1 MKELLFPSCA
11 YPLSLGF
18 PWTPGL
24 SSGRGAEGPWI
35 CLLPW
40 AQQALV
46 GAVVESRCRVGGQA
60 ASLAGLA
67 LRARHGATAH
77 RSGSREAQAWGEQH
91 ACHILCPPHS
101 LTPLPQ
107 PVFLKDHEA
116 GGRLGTSWGKPLEGL
131 GGRPSGWS
139 PGEEEEVARRT
150 LVGRTV
156 GLCVGW
162 GPRGSWKEFPLA
174 PCPPSLLPVAISL
187 CDSLLVPAVPTGL
200 ILSRTPAVGRP
211 LPPWSRD

>member
-1 MKELLFPSCA
+1 ME
-11 YPLSLGF
+11 
-18 PWTPGL
+18 TPKGHET
-24 SSGRGAEGPWI
+24 GRGPPLEDASPQEWALDLPAALGP
-35 CLLPW
+35 
-40 AQQALV
+40 A
-46 GAVVESRCRVGGQA
+46 GSGGCC
-60 ASLAGLA
+60 
-67 LRARHGATAH
+67 
-77 RSGSREAQAWGEQH
+77 SREQVQGWGPGSQPCWTGPACPPWCHCSQVGVKGGTGLGEQH